1 MGKNKIIGLV
11 IWLITLVGPMK
22 SWMFN
27 DFGIGLNYLIMFALT
42 IMGVFVGSYFFS
54 KTTDKEVT

>member
-1 MGKNKIIGLV
+1 MDKNKIIGMV

-27 DFGIGLNYLIMFALT
+27 DFGTGSGYLIMFLLT
-42 IMGVFVGSYFFS
+42 LVGVTVGSYFFS
-54 KTTDKEVT
+54 KTTVKG

>member
-1 MGKNKIIGLV
+1 MDKNKIIGMV

-27 DFGIGLNYLIMFALT
+27 DFGTGSSYLIMFLLT
-42 IMGVFVGSYFFS
+42 LVGVTVGSYFFS
-54 KTTDKEVT
+54 KTTVKG

>member
-1 MGKNKIIGLV
+1 MGKNKIIGIV

-27 DFGIGLNYLIMFALT
+27 DFGTGFYYLLMFLFT
-42 IMGVFVGSYFFS
+42 VIGVFAGSYFFS
-54 KTTDKEVT
+54 KTTDKVVA

>member
-22 SWMFN
+22 SWMFA
-27 DFGIGLNYLIMFALT
+27 DFGTDFLYLLMFLLT
-42 IMGVFVGSYFFS
+42 LIGVFAGSYFFS
-54 KTTDKEVT
+54 KSTDSKVA